1 MSSTLLQVIQYVS
14 PIQVMTCPQNT
25 TQFQIQCKLTNERK
39 TLASEMLRARK
50 LPGEKTHEAR
60 DGRVVGGVLAPW
72 RCVGPR
78 GGVGHHGVVEV
89 VVGPRRRRGKVGGG
103 VGGYSSCLMVELDFD
118 GEGKRK

>member
-1 MSSTLLQVIQYVS
+1 MSSTLLQAIQYIS
-14 PIQVMTCPQNT
+14 LIQVMTCPHNN
-25 TQFQIQCKLTNERK
+25 TQFQIQCKLANERK
-39 TLASEMLRARK
+39 TLASGMLLARK

-78 GGVGHHGVVEV
+78 GGAGHHGVVEV
-89 VVGPRRRRGKVGGG
+89 VVGPMRRRGRVGDD

-118 GEGKRK
+118 GEEKRK